1 MERDVDLTIERDG
14 QEEDGMSE
22 SDIADQEAR
31 ADNRLGK
38 LKRELETTKRE
49 RQEYM
54 DGWQRSKADYVNAL
68 KRFESERDAAK
79 EA

>member
-68 KRFESERDAAK
+68 KRFESER
-79 EA
+79 